1 MSKLDENGVNP
12 TSPQTIT
19 DEQIVTE
26 KSLPRRSFL
35 TTTGAVLVGGAA
47 ALVLGTNTNMMGQSQ
62 DPDKAKP
69 QDPDKTKPQDP
80 DKAKAHDPDKAKAHD
95 PDKAKAQD
103 PDKPK
108 THDPDKAQTPPDP
121 DKPK

>member
-1 MSKLDENGVNP
+1 MSKLDEDGVNQA
-12 TSPQTIT
+12 SPRTIT

-47 ALVLGTNTNMMGQSQ
+47 ALVLGTNALGQSQ
-62 DPDKAKP
+62 DPDKAK
-69 QDPDKTKPQDP
+69 TQDP
-80 DKAKAHDPDKAKAHD
+80 DKAKAQDPDKAKAPHKAKGHDPDKAKTHD

-103 PDKPK
+103 PDKAK
-108 THDPDKAQTPPDP
+108 TQDPDKAKTQA
-121 DKPK
+121 